1 MKTVFVS
8 GNFNVLHPGHLRLLR
23 FAREVGD
30 KLVVGVWSDR
40 CAGEAAYVPE
50 NLRLEGVKANGWVD
64 EALLIDAPIAEV
76 IAQLRPDVVVKGKEH
91 EKRLNPEKTALATY
105 GGELLFSS
113 GEVTFSS
120 LDLIKKHIKETDHGA
135 IEFPKEFATRHGFSR
150 ERLLEILEKLSGLR
164 VIVIGDLIVDEYV
177 TCEPLGM
184 SQEDPSIVVTPIDSQ
199 KFLGGAG
206 IVAAHASGLGGQ
218 VSFIS
223 VAGDDEV
230 GSFAIAELEKSNIA
244 ASVFTDSSRPTT
256 LKQRLRADGKTLL
269 RVSHL
274 HQGSISSELQDR
286 IRNEALQL
294 LPQADVL
301 IFSDFNYGCLPQELI
316 AELIHEAEGG
326 RVIMAADS
334 QSSSQFGDVARFE
347 GMQLLT
353 PTEREAR
360 LSLRNHEDGLAVLA
374 EKLCNLAK
382 AQCLFLKL
390 GSEGMII
397 HAQESSGDMRT
408 DRIPALNAYPRDVAG
423 AGDSLLVVSVMS
435 MAVGA
440 SPWEAACLGSLAGAI
455 QVGRIGNMP
464 LRKQELFDELSA

>member
-1 MKTVFVS
+1 
-8 GNFNVLHPGHLRLLR
+8 
-23 FAREVGD
+23 
-30 KLVVGVWSDR
+30 
-40 CAGEAAYVPE
+40 
-50 NLRLEGVKANGWVD
+50 LE
-64 EALLIDAPIAEV
+64 
-76 IAQLRPDVVVKGKEH
+76 R
-91 EKRLNPEKTALATY
+91 
-105 GGELLFSS
+105 
-113 GEVTFSS
+113 
-120 LDLIKKHIKETDHGA
+120 
-135 IEFPKEFATRHGFSR
+135 
-150 ERLLEILEKLSGLR
+150 LSGLR